1 MALVLGSG
9 FMRRTTEL
17 SPYVNYY
24 YQLKAAV
31 PITRSAAINVRQIS
45 VGSGPKIHGFH
56 GLAKRTEIAVGEEAT
71 APVGFNAGCSRK
83 FRTVKRMILQLQRLR
98 PLAITLGRLMLWS
111 QLLVFTLD
119 ITSH

>member
-1 MALVLGSG
+1 PASGEVTAYKSCIGAQLEHKKEPLNPELPGENQQESTLHLTLIMALVLGSG

-31 PITRSAAINVRQIS
+31 PISAAINVRQIS

-71 APVGFNAGCSRK
+71 APVGFNAGC
-83 FRTVKRMILQLQRLR
+83 
-98 PLAITLGRLMLWS
+98 
-111 QLLVFTLD
+111 
-119 ITSH
+119 